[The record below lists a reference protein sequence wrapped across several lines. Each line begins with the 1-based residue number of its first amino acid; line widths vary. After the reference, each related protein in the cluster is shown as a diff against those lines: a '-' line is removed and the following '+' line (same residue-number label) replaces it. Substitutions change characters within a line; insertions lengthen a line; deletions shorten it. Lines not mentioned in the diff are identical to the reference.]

1 MFSKATPT
9 TYTDL
14 CAVYQPKQ
22 IDDEI
27 EYQRAVEILGDIIGL
42 ELNDDQ
48 DQYVEHLASRVEEYE
63 DRVQMERLPDVPAI
77 EVLRSLV
84 EINHLSP
91 NDLGRVLETHVV
103 IAAEVLNGVH
113 PITPE
118 FAERLGREFCLRPS
132 AFLG

>member
-1 MFSKATPT
+1 MFSKAIPI

-22 IDDEI
+22 IGDEP
-27 EYQRAVEILGDIIGL
+27 EYERAVEVLGDLIGL

-48 DQYVEHLASRVEEYE
+48 DRYLEDVASRVEEYE
-63 DRVQMERLPDVPAI
+63 DRVHMERLPDVSAL

-84 EINHLSP
+84 EENHLSP

-103 IAAEVLNGVH
+103 IAAEVLNGIH